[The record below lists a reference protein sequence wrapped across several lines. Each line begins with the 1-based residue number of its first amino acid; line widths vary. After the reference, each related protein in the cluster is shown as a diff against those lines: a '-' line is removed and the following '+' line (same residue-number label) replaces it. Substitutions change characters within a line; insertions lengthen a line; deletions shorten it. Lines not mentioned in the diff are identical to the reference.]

1 MCQGRPG
8 TPPAEKRKNSGLPG
22 GRGSGVE
29 APRPNTS
36 FALLGYPRSRKNGG
50 HEPES
55 IMVVS
60 RVGQM
65 EDGSAPAG
73 TFGGGVPVQKI
84 LPIVKFA
91 DVSFPVRRSAR
102 PGIPTAKVGGDADQP
117 RPSIP

>member
-1 MCQGRPG
+1 MRPG
-8 TPPAEKRKNSGLPG
+8 SPPAEKRNNSGLPS

-29 APRPNTS
+29 APR
-36 FALLGYPRSRKNGG
+36 
-50 HEPES
+50 EPES

-60 RVGQM
+60 RVGRM

-84 LPIVKFA
+84 LTIVKFA
-91 DVSFPVRRSAR
+91 DVSFPVRRSAS
-102 PGIPTAKVGGDADQP
+102 PGIPTAKVAGDTDQP